1 MHDIFQDRTEAGKRL
16 AKKLAT
22 YHNSNAVILAIPRGG
37 IPVAASAAHRLN
49 LEWNVIV
56 TRKLPIPWN
65 PEAGFGAIAADGSM
79 VLNHSMVQGL
89 GLEEPQIEEIA
100 HQVRD
105 EVVRRTEIFSEVKPP
120 ADTGGKTVVVMDDG
134 LASGYTMLAAIKS
147 ARAHGAEKIVAA
159 APVASRS
166 SATLIE
172 EAADEVVFEVVS
184 PSVPFA
190 VADFYIEWH
199 DLTDED
205 VLPYLR
211 GEK

>member
-1 MHDIFQDRTEAGKRL
+1 MHEIFQNRTEAGKRL
-16 AKKLAT
+16 AKKLAG
-22 YHNSNAVILAIPRGG
+22 YRNSSAVILAIPRGG

-49 LEWNVIV
+49 LDWNVIV

-65 PEAGFGAIAADGSM
+65 PEAGFGAVAADGSM
-79 VLNHSMVQGL
+79 VLNHSLIQGL
-89 GLEEPQIEEIA
+89 DLNERQIEEIA
-100 HQVRD
+100 QEVRD
-105 EVVRRTEIFSEVKPP
+105 EVIRRTEVFVEARQPV
-120 ADTGGKTVVVMDDG
+120 GVEGKTVVVMDDG

-147 ARAHGAEKIVAA
+147 VRTHNAEKVIAA

-166 SATLIE
+166 AAMLIE
-172 EAADEVVFEVVS
+172 EAADETFFEIVS

-211 GEK
+211 GEN